1 MHIFPSRSEGFP
13 KVTLE
18 TAAMG
23 VPSIVYSDYGASEWI
38 TTGKN
43 GYVVDKID
51 DIEVILKDLQQS
63 PWKLNTLAD
72 EAIKLAESFDWRVL
86 IKDWE
91 KVIENLVR

>member
-1 MHIFPSRSEGFP
+1 MVMWLI
-13 KVTLE
+13 
-18 TAAMG
+18 
-23 VPSIVYSDYGASEWI
+23 
-38 TTGKN
+38 N
-43 GYVVDKID
+43 NID
-51 DIEVILKDLQQS
+51 VILKDLQQS

>member
-1 MHIFPSRSEGFP
+1 
-13 KVTLE
+13 
-18 TAAMG
+18 MG
-23 VPSIVYSDYGASEWI
+23 PRNGLPQ
-38 TTGKN
+38 GKN